1 MEHTPVPWKIVGKDT
16 DPWTIAPAD
25 WQRSGDDTIAEITY
39 TGADAEANAAYI
51 VRACNNFE
59 DLLAALKSMLG
70 DRSCGHSFTC
80 NCAEVQARAA
90 IAKTEEGR

>member
-59 DLLAALKSMLG
+59 DMQKVGLKMICIVG
-70 DRSCGHSFTC
+70 
-80 NCAEVQARAA
+80 
-90 IAKTEEGR
+90 EEKGLDMDLKL